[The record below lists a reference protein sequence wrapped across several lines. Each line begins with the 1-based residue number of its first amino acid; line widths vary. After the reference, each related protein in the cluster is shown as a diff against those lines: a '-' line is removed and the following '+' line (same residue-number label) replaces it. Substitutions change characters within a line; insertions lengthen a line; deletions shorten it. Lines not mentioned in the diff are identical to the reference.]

1 MKAKVFVTL
10 KRQVLD
16 PQGKAVKQSLAS
28 LGYSE
33 VEDVRIGKMFEVQLN
48 ETDKERAATRLAE
61 MSKKLL
67 SNPIIEDF
75 KVEITEG

>member
-1 MKAKVFVTL
+1 MKAKVFVML

-16 PQGKAVKQSLAS
+16 PQGKAVMHSLAS

-33 VEDVRIGKMFEVQLN
+33 VEDLRIGKVFEVSLN